1 MDSADAEGR
10 VSLLAAAP
18 IVVLVEEIDHA
29 SVHTLQEGVN
39 IAHHLTSLCAL
50 GVCAQTACCCSSL
63 RSARPR
69 RSWKLQS
76 IALEYAL
83 PRDASC
89 ASHMRRCSPRRVYS
103 SWCTAV
109 VVAPWPTWSGC
120 VMLVSVRRWAAIS
133 VFWPVMVPVK
143 HVGPFATAV
152 ERLGTFYYTR
162 TQKREILESPGLQ
175 HVSHAV
181 SRSAPG
187 VFRSVD
193 GTGRR
198 PSVGRSRA

>member
-1 MDSADAEGR
+1 MIPSMDWTDAEGR

-18 IVVLVEEIDHA
+18 IVVLVAEVAHA
-29 SVHTLQEGVN
+29 SVHTLQERVH

-89 ASHMRRCSPRRVYS
+89 ASHRKRCLPRRVYS

-109 VVAPWPTWSGC
+109 VVAPWPDLSGC
-120 VMLVSVRRWAAIS
+120 VMLVSVRMGGYQCVLAVYGAS
-133 VFWPVMVPVK
+133 EAHGPV
-143 HVGPFATAV
+143 GYRCRAF
-152 ERLGTFYYTR
+152 R
-162 TQKREILESPGLQ
+162 
-175 HVSHAV
+175 
-181 SRSAPG
+181 G
-187 VFRSVD
+187 VFLH
-193 GTGRR
+193 
-198 PSVGRSRA
+198 A

>member
-1 MDSADAEGR
+1 MIPSMDWTDAEGR

-18 IVVLVEEIDHA
+18 IVVLVAEVAHA
-29 SVHTLQEGVN
+29 SVHTLQERVH

-89 ASHMRRCSPRRVYS
+89 ASHRKRCLPRRDPCVLL
-103 SWCTAV
+103 V
-109 VVAPWPTWSGC
+109 VHRGGCGALADLSGC
-120 VMLVSVRRWAAIS
+120 VMLVSVRMGGYQCVLAGCGAS
-133 VFWPVMVPVK
+133 EAHGPV
-143 HVGPFATAV
+143 GYRCRAF
-152 ERLGTFYYTR
+152 RGIFL
-162 TQKREILESPGLQ
+162 
-175 HVSHAV
+175 HA
-181 SRSAPG
+181 
-187 VFRSVD
+187 
-193 GTGRR
+193 
-198 PSVGRSRA
+198 